1 VFTVRI
7 HTATAR
13 KAAIDHPDAGV
24 QICLF
29 GGKAA
34 LMHRIGQ
41 MEQATDARDMMEEVC
56 EVRIRL
62 TDVTSDS
69 YTHPLLAQHFRK
81 LECKRQLFMD
91 YLSNFL
97 CLFVMFQ
104 EPFHAS
110 RANYERSFCYGVAV
124 RSKSC
129 LQLFGLVRRD

>member
-1 VFTVRI
+1 LGIDAINIASIILRRYFQARNSTVFTVRI

-62 TDVTSDS
+62 TDATSDS
-69 YTHPLLAQHFRK
+69 YTLPLLAQPFASWNVNDNY
-81 LECKRQLFMD
+81 LYGLF
-91 YLSNFL
+91 
-97 CLFVMFQ
+97 
-104 EPFHAS
+104 E
-110 RANYERSFCYGVAV
+110 
-124 RSKSC
+124 
-129 LQLFGLVRRD
+129 